1 MSSESE
7 QMLEDKLIEQ
17 LVEMG
22 YQKVSV
28 RTEDQLIVNL
38 KTQLEVLNKTSLTDG
53 EFQQILTYITKSPSI
68 FKHAEVL
75 REHIPYVKEDGEHA
89 HLILLNQKYWCQNE
103 FQVTHQF
110 NMEGTYKNRY
120 DVTILING
128 LPLVQIELK
137 RRGLELKEAFNQVNR
152 YQRTSYTSGYGL
164 FQFIQLFVF
173 SNGTNTKYFA
183 NDNVGDRD
191 FKQTFFWTDD
201 KNKRYS
207 QLQDFA
213 QHFLEP
219 CHISKMITH
228 YMVLSTSNKLMV
240 LRPYQFYAVEAL
252 VERVKKS
259 KENGYIWHTTGAGKT
274 LTSFKAAQIISKIK
288 TVHKVLFVV
297 DRKDLD
303 YQTTKEFNRF
313 RKGSVDATKNTKSLV
328 NQILGSEQLIV
339 TTIQKLNNAIINRR
353 FKEQIEGLSNER
365 IIFIFDECHRSQFGD
380 THLNIRNFFPNAQLF
395 GFTGTPIF
403 AENAQRNDKGKRTT
417 KHLFDKC
424 LHKYLITDAIND
436 GNVLKFAVEYIRTFK
451 AKDHIDDIEIEA
463 INEPEV
469 MDAPVRR
476 DIIVNHIIQKHEVR
490 TKNGRFN
497 AIFCVSSVPNAI
509 AYYNLFKEKRE
520 QGLHNLKVATIFS
533 YEANPEDGEFDAL
546 NDSGLND
553 EQRSLMMAADGK
565 VMYLTKSPREQLDDF
580 IADYNKMFA
589 TNFSTRDGEFYN
601 YYNNLSGRVKDNNL
615 DILIVV
621 DMFLTGFDSKMLN
634 TLYVDKNLRYHG
646 LIQAYSRTNRI
657 CGQHKTHGN
666 IVVYRNLKAAT
677 DEAIKMFADDE
688 PTEDIIEPAYED
700 LLEKFEEAYDVLTL
714 QVPTPDSVD
723 ELYGEE
729 NKAEFVKNFRRIIR
743 LINRMKQYE
752 DFDFSNLALSELMFN
767 DFRSKYLDLYEE
779 VSSGKEQEKV
789 SIINDL
795 DFEVE
800 LLQRDEINVDYI
812 IQLLVKLKGAE
823 LSEREK
829 QIEQINKL
837 LSSEEKLRS
846 KRELIEEFMEKQLP
860 LISDSDE
867 VLDRFADFILAKRK
881 AAMKRLTDE
890 ENLDTKK
897 FDHLLSEYLYTQKLP
912 IKEEVLGAL
921 NVRPKLLQQPIKAEE
936 ITNKL
941 KEYVNVYIDGF
952 SMV

>member
-17 LVEMG
+17 LVGMG

-28 RTEDQLIVNL
+28 RTENQLVANL
-38 KTQLEVLNKTSLTDG
+38 KAQLEVLNKTSLTDG

-75 REHIPYVKEDGEHA
+75 REHIPYLKENGEQA
-89 HLILLNQKYWCQNE
+89 HIILLNQKYWCQNE

-120 DVTILING
+120 DVTLLING

-152 YQRTSYTSGYGL
+152 YQRTSYTSGHGL

-173 SNGTNTKYFA
+173 SNGANTKYFA
-183 NDNVGDRD
+183 NDNVADRD
-191 FKQTFFWTDD
+191 FKQTFFWADRE
-201 KNKRYS
+201 NKRYT

-213 QHFLEP
+213 QYFLEP

-228 YMVLSTSNKLMV
+228 YMVLNTSNKLMV
-240 LRPYQFYAVEAL
+240 LRPYQYYAVEAL
-252 VERVKKS
+252 VDRVKKS
-259 KENGYIWHTTGAGKT
+259 TENGYIWHTTGSGKT

-303 YQTTKEFNRF
+303 YQTTKEFNKF
-313 RKGSVDATKNTKSLV
+313 SKGSVDATKNTHSLV
-328 NQILGSEQLIV
+328 KQLLGSEQLIV
-339 TTIQKLNNAIINRR
+339 TTIQKLNNAITNAR
-353 FKEQIEGLSNER
+353 FKAQVEGVSNER

-380 THLNIRNFFPNAQLF
+380 THLNIRNFFPHAQLF
-395 GFTGTPIF
+395 GFTGTPILE
-403 AENAQRNDKGKRTT
+403 ENAQRNEKGKRTT
-417 KHLFDKC
+417 KELFDKC
-424 LHKYLITDAIND
+424 LHKYVITDAIND

-463 INEPEV
+463 IDEPEV
-469 MDAPVRR
+469 MDAPERR
-476 DIIVNHIIQKHEVR
+476 EIIVNHIIQKHDVKTQNR
-490 TKNGRFN
+490 RFN
-497 AIFCVSSVPNAI
+497 ALFCVSGVPNAI
-509 AYYNLFKEKRE
+509 AYYQLFKQKKEE
-520 QGLHNLKVATIFS
+520 GLHNLKVATIFS
-533 YEANPEDGEFDAL
+533 YEANPDDREFEEAQK
-546 NDSGLND
+546 SGLGD

-565 VMYLTKSPREQLDDF
+565 VAYLTKSPREQLDDF
-580 IADYNKMFA
+580 IEDYNKMFS
-589 TNFSTRDGEFYN
+589 TNFSTREGEYYN
-601 YYNNLSGRVKDNNL
+601 YYNNLSKRVKENNL

-621 DMFLTGFDSKMLN
+621 DMFLTGFDSKNLN

-657 CGQHKTHGN
+657 CGQHKSHGN

-677 DEAIKMFADDE
+677 DEAIRLFANKE
-688 PTEDIIEPAYED
+688 ASEDVIEPAYED
-700 LLEKFEEAYDVLTL
+700 LFQKFKEAYDALVI

-729 NKAEFVKNFRRIIR
+729 SKAEFVQNFRRIIR

-752 DFDFSNLALSELMFN
+752 NFDFNNLALSELAFN
-767 DFRSKYLDLYEE
+767 DYRSKYLDLYEE
-779 VSSGKEQEKV
+779 VSSGKVEEKV

-823 LSEREK
+823 VSDRQK
-829 QIEQINKL
+829 QIDQINKL

-846 KRELIEEFMEKQLP
+846 KRELIEEFIEKQLP

-867 VLDRFADFILAKRK
+867 VLDRFSDFVLEQRK
-881 AAMKRLTDE
+881 AAMKRLTEE
-890 ENLDTKK
+890 ENLDAKK
-897 FDHLLSEYLYTQKLP
+897 FDQILSQYLYTQKLP

-921 NVRPKLLQQPIKAEE
+921 NVRPRLLQQPIKAEE

-941 KEYVNVYIDGF
+941 VEYVNVYVDGF
-952 SMV
+952 GMV

>member
-17 LVEMG
+17 LVGMG

-28 RTEDQLIVNL
+28 RTEDQLVANL
-38 KTQLEVLNKTSLTDG
+38 KAQLEVLNKTSLTDG

-75 REHIPYVKEDGEHA
+75 REHIPYLKENGEQA
-89 HLILLNQKYWCQNE
+89 HIILLNQKYWCQNE

-120 DVTILING
+120 DVTLLING

-152 YQRTSYTSGYGL
+152 YQRTSYTSGHGL

-173 SNGTNTKYFA
+173 SNGVNTKYFA
-183 NDNVGDRD
+183 NDNVADRD
-191 FKQTFFWTDD
+191 FKQTFFWADRE
-201 KNKRYS
+201 NKRYT

-213 QHFLEP
+213 QYFLEP

-228 YMVLSTSNKLMV
+228 YMVLNTSNKLMV
-240 LRPYQFYAVEAL
+240 LRPYQYYAVEAL
-252 VERVKKS
+252 VDRVKKS
-259 KENGYIWHTTGAGKT
+259 TENGYIWHTTGSGKT

-303 YQTTKEFNRF
+303 YQTTKEFNKF
-313 RKGSVDATKNTKSLV
+313 SKGSVDATKNTHSLV
-328 NQILGSEQLIV
+328 KQLLGSEQLIV
-339 TTIQKLNNAIINRR
+339 TTIQKLNNAITNAR
-353 FKEQIEGLSNER
+353 FKAQVEGVSNER

-380 THLNIRNFFPNAQLF
+380 THLNIRNFFPHAQLF
-395 GFTGTPIF
+395 GFTGTPILE
-403 AENAQRNDKGKRTT
+403 ENAQRNEKGKRTT
-417 KHLFDKC
+417 KELFDKC
-424 LHKYLITDAIND
+424 LHKYVITDAIND

-463 INEPEV
+463 IDEPEV
-469 MDAPVRR
+469 MDAPERR
-476 DIIVNHIIQKHEVR
+476 EIIVNHIIQKHDVKTQNR
-490 TKNGRFN
+490 RFN
-497 AIFCVSSVPNAI
+497 ALFCVSGVPNAI
-509 AYYNLFKEKRE
+509 AYYQLFKQKKEE
-520 QGLHNLKVATIFS
+520 GLHNLKVATIFS
-533 YEANPEDGEFDAL
+533 YEANSDDREFEEAQK
-546 NDSGLND
+546 SGLGD

-565 VMYLTKSPREQLDDF
+565 VAYLTKSPREQLDDF
-580 IADYNKMFA
+580 IEDYNKMFS
-589 TNFSTRDGEFYN
+589 TNFSTREGEYYN
-601 YYNNLSGRVKDNNL
+601 YYNNLSKRVKENNL

-621 DMFLTGFDSKMLN
+621 DMFLTGFDSKNLN

-657 CGQHKTHGN
+657 CGQHKSHGN

-677 DEAIKMFADDE
+677 DEAIRLFANKE
-688 PTEDIIEPAYED
+688 ASEDVIEPAYED
-700 LLEKFEEAYDVLTL
+700 LFQKFEEAYDALVI

-729 NKAEFVKNFRRIIR
+729 SKAEFVQNFRRIIR

-752 DFDFSNLALSELMFN
+752 NFDFNNLALSELAFN
-767 DFRSKYLDLYEE
+767 DYRSKYLDLYEE
-779 VSSGKEQEKV
+779 VSSGKVEEKV

-823 LSEREK
+823 VSDRQK
-829 QIEQINKL
+829 QIDQINKL

-846 KRELIEEFMEKQLP
+846 KRELIEEFIEKQLP

-867 VLDRFADFILAKRK
+867 VLDHFADFVLEQRK
-881 AAMKRLTDE
+881 AAMKRLTEE
-890 ENLDTKK
+890 ENLDAKK
-897 FDHLLSEYLYTQKLP
+897 FDQILSQYLYTQKLP

-921 NVRPKLLQQPIKAEE
+921 NVRPRLLQQPIKAEE

-941 KEYVNVYIDGF
+941 VEYVNVYVDGF
-952 SMV
+952 GMV